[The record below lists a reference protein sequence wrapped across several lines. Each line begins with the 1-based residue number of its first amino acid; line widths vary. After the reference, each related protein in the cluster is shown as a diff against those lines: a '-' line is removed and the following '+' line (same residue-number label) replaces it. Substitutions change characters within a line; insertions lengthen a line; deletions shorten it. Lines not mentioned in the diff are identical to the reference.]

1 MSPMPA
7 RIKAAAE
14 LAHLRPAPGPPTQVH
29 VSVTDRCNLPCVHC
43 AIHRKKTTDLPTDV
57 WLRFFDD
64 VASWLDTDV
73 GVNFAG
79 GEPLLRTDLEQLI
92 SHAVSKGFTTT
103 FNTNGWLLTQQRA
116 ASIAAS
122 GVSIVYVSLD
132 GNDEALVD
140 RTRNRAGAY
149 RRALAGIDHLRAIED
164 GPQVIVAC
172 ILHGQNAPQIPGL
185 IEFVRE
191 REIQLVIQPLYQ
203 TFDEP
208 YDPTWH
214 QRSEL
219 WPRDLAPLETAID
232 ALIAERKV
240 WGPVCNPIAQLEG
253 IRQYF
258 RAPDVHNG
266 LPCRAGHSD
275 LAVDAQGKLRL
286 CFMLDPIGDITEN
299 KPTERWWTH
308 PRALHRRWQVA
319 HCTRPCNLLN
329 CNFEGIGEQ

>member
-1 MSPMPA
+1 MSPLAP
-7 RIKAAAE
+7 RLHQAAE
-14 LAHLRPAPGPPTQVH
+14 LARLRPAPGPPTQVH

-43 AIHRKKTTDLPTDV
+43 AIHRKKTTDLPTRT

-64 VASWLDTDV
+64 VAGWLGPQV

-103 FNTNGWLLTQQRA
+103 FNTNGWLLTPQRA
-116 ASIAAS
+116 ASIADT

-132 GNDEALVD
+132 GMDQELVD
-140 RTRNRAGAY
+140 RTRNRKGAF
-149 RRALAGIDHLRAIED
+149 RHAVDGIDRLRGLE

-172 ILHGQNAPQIPGL
+172 ILHGQNAPQIPRL
-185 IEFVRE
+185 LDFVRE
-191 REIQLVIQPLYQ
+191 RGLQLVIQPLYQ

-208 YDPTWH
+208 YDPSWH

-219 WPRDLAPLETAID
+219 WPRDLGVVEAALD
-232 ALIAERKV
+232 QLIAVRKE

-258 RAPDVHNG
+258 RAPAVHNG
-266 LPCRAGHSD
+266 QATAIWP
-275 LAVDAQGKLRL
+275 
-286 CFMLDPIGDITEN
+286 
-299 KPTERWWTH
+299 
-308 PRALHRRWQVA
+308 
-319 HCTRPCNLLN
+319 
-329 CNFEGIGEQ
+329 